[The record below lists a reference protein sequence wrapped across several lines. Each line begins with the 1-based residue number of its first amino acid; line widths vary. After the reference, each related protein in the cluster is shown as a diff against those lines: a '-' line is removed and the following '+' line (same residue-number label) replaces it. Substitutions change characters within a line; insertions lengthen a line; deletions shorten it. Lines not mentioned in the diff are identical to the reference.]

1 MLSAGR
7 SCSGITRVAGSSG
20 RGAFV
25 AEAVVGLPSRQTAQA
40 HPRVSHPRGRGNSG
54 TASTVV
60 GRRSVRLILEP
71 IARSEYPGH
80 DDEAGRQEG
89 ERHSKADPDAHVRLP
104 EKAPA
109 EAAHKV

>member
-20 RGAFV
+20 RGTLV

-40 HPRVSHPRGRGNSG
+40 HPRVYRPRGRGNDG
-54 TASTVV
+54 TVSTVV

-71 IARSEYPGH
+71 VARSEHPGH
-80 DDEAGRQEG
+80 DGEADRQEG
-89 ERHSKADPDAHVRLP
+89 ERHGKADADAHVRLP

-109 EAAHKV
+109 EAAYQI